1 LSLEGRCGRIP
12 SNKRVFLFDG
22 DTFGIPIPFTLY
34 SYDILK
40 DKWGPFGEPQ
50 QSSII
55 PISYGAG
62 VSVSD
67 RGEAYY

>member
-1 LSLEGRCGRIP
+1 M
-12 SNKRVFLFDG
+12 FLFDG